1 MRMTV
6 RRLETPRSREAPDD
20 SRLSA
25 MDRRVAQPWLTRERM
40 IGAVIAVGLVVGSV
54 SAYVAFGL
62 TRTIS
67 VARERVVI
75 SAVQEQ
81 TFREYIPVTGTI
93 VPHDTAYLDIV
104 EGGQVA
110 EVFVEEGALVEV
122 GQPLVRLKSADLELE
137 VITRE
142 TQLTDQLKQLSVAQ
156 LSFEQTRLG
165 HERELI
171 DIQFQLDQLSQ
182 RLTRQRA
189 LFADG
194 LVSRADVDDIEA
206 ELTRYRRLRETVADA
221 RTVTTTFQRSQLDQ
235 LQAAIEG
242 MKKNLAIVRQNYRNL
257 ILEAPIAGHLTA
269 LDAHVGQSK
278 APGQRIGQIDRED
291 GYKAEALVDEFYL
304 TRVAAGQTAT
314 VDIDATERHLKV
326 TKVYP
331 QVTDRRFK
339 VDLTFADS
347 LPDGIRRGQTLE
359 LRLEIGATRKTL
371 VVANGPFYD
380 DTGGRWAF
388 VLSRSGGEA
397 ERRSI
402 SLGRRNPDA
411 VEVVA
416 GLTEGDRVVI
426 SSYEPFKAFDRIEL
440 RSMTSNE
447 R

>member
-1 MRMTV
+1 MNL
-6 RRLETPRSREAPDD
+6 RLLEMLRSHHAEN

-25 MDRRVAQPWLTRERM
+25 MDRRVDEPWFTRERLM
-40 IGAVIAVGLVVGSV
+40 VAAIGLVFVIGGV

-75 SAVQEQ
+75 SAVHAE
-81 TFREYIPVTGTI
+81 TFREYIPVTGTVI
-93 VPHDTAYLDIV
+93 PHETAYLDIV

-110 EVFVEEGALVEV
+110 EVFVEEGTHVKV
-122 GQPLVRLKSADLELE
+122 GQPLFRLKSADLELE

-142 TQLTDQLKQLSVAQ
+142 TQLTDQLKQLSIAQ

-171 DIQFQLDQLSQ
+171 DIQFQLDHLSQ
-182 RLTRQRA
+182 RLSRQQA

-221 RTVTTTFQRSQLDQ
+221 RTVTATFQRSQLDQ
-235 LQAAIEG
+235 FEAAIEG
-242 MKKNLAIVRQNYRNL
+242 MKKNLAIVRQNYESL
-257 ILEAPIAGHLTA
+257 ILKAPISGHLTA
-269 LDAHVGQSK
+269 LDAHLGQSK
-278 APGQRIGQIDRED
+278 SPGQRVGQIDRED

-304 TRVAAGQTAT
+304 TRVAAGQLAT
-314 VDIDATERHLKV
+314 VDIDAKERDLTV
-326 TKVYP
+326 IKVYP

-339 VDLTFADS
+339 VDLAFDDV

-359 LRLEIGATRKTL
+359 LQLEIGTTSKSL

-380 DTGGRWAF
+380 DTGGHWAF
-388 VLSRSGGEA
+388 VLTRAGREA
-397 ERRSI
+397 QRRPL

-416 GLTEGDRVVI
+416 GLTEGDQVVV
-426 SSYEPFKAFDRIEL
+426 SSYESFKAFDRIEL
-440 RSMTSNE
+440 R
-447 R
+447 